1 MYPRRPFR
9 IATAAML
16 LTLAAGAAGAQTAL
30 PETVV
35 TATRIPTPPNRIA
48 STIAVITADDIA
60 RKQYRTI
67 DEALR
72 SEPSLAI
79 ARSGGPGKLTSIFSR
94 GTNSNHT
101 LVLLDG
107 IELNDPSNTSGA
119 VDLGG
124 IALDDVAR
132 IEVLYGSQG
141 TLYGS
146 DAIGAV
152 INIITKE
159 GKGRPV
165 ASLELEGG
173 SFGTFNQAAS
183 VRGGTERLSYAFN
196 VQHLR
201 TTGLSATTP
210 EFAPPGRGNDDDAF
224 DNVTL
229 GTRLGYRARE
239 DLSFSLVARHSR
251 VRNDLDLNVFPV
263 QSDDDSR
270 SRSDQTAVR
279 GEAKLAAF
287 DKRTEHR
294 LGVSYTR
301 TDRRDRDDRDAV
313 NPFDFLR
320 DRNLGTRTKIDL
332 QNDLRFVPGHVF
344 TIGLETE
351 EETIDSSL
359 ASDSLFGPFSAR
371 ADASSRTN
379 AFFAQDQFTIGGALF
394 GTIGVRVDDH
404 ERFGAEPTWRIAL
417 GYRIE
422 DWGTTVRG
430 SYSTGF
436 KAPSLFQLFGA
447 SISGFGTFV
456 GNPNLEPEKSSGYE
470 IGAEQR
476 ILDGRV
482 RLGLTWFDS
491 AVENL
496 IVAEATTNRN
506 VGRADLDGIEAT
518 VAATLTDRIDARFAY
533 SFVRARD
540 RDSGD
545 DLRRRPRHRG
555 SADLSWRASDA
566 VTVSGELVYVGNR
579 RDIDAATFAD
589 IRLPSYALLNV
600 TGAWRVHEAVTLFG
614 RVVNLLDVQYEEPDG
629 FLQPGI
635 GAFVGVRATY

>member
-1 MYPRRPFR
+1 MIPRRPFR
-9 IATAAML
+9 IATAAIA

-30 PETVV
+30 PDTVV
-35 TATRIPTPPNRIA
+35 TATRIATPPNRIA

-72 SEPSLAI
+72 SEPSLAV

-94 GTNSNHT
+94 GANSNHT

-107 IELNDPSNTSGA
+107 IELNDPSTANGA
-119 VDLGG
+119 ADLGG
-124 IALDDVAR
+124 IALDDVER

-159 GKGRPV
+159 GKGKPV
-165 ASLELEGG
+165 AALTLEGG

-183 VRGGTERLSYAFN
+183 VRGSAERLSYAFN

-210 EFAPPGRGNDDDAF
+210 EFAPPGRSNDDDAF
-224 DNVTL
+224 DNITL
-229 GTRLGYRARE
+229 GTKLGYRASD
-239 DLSFSLVARHSR
+239 DLSFNLVARHSR
-251 VRNDLDLNVFPV
+251 TRNDLDLNVFPV

-279 GEAKLAAF
+279 AEARLAAF

-301 TDRRDRDDRDAV
+301 TDRRDRDDRDPV
-313 NPFDFLR
+313 NAFDFLR

-332 QNDLRFVPGHVF
+332 QNDLRVVPGHVF
-344 TIGLETE
+344 TLGLETE
-351 EETIDSSL
+351 SETIDSNL
-359 ASDSLFGPFSAR
+359 VSDSLFGPFSSS
-371 ADASSRTN
+371 ADASNRTN
-379 AFFAQDQFTIGGALF
+379 AIFLQDQFTIGGGLF
-394 GTIGVRVDDH
+394 GTVGVRVDDH
-404 ERFGAEPTWRIAL
+404 ERFGTEPTWRVAV
-417 GYRIE
+417 GYRVD
-422 DWGTTVRG
+422 DWGTTLRG

-447 SISGFGTFV
+447 SISGFGTFL
-456 GNPNLEPEKSSGYE
+456 GNPNLEPERSAGYE
-470 IGAEQR
+470 IGVTQR
-476 ILDGRV
+476 LLDGRL
-482 RLGLTWFDS
+482 RFGLTWFDQE
-491 AVENL
+491 VENL

-506 VGRADLDGIEAT
+506 VGRADLDGIEAS
-518 VAATLTDRIDARFAY
+518 VAASLTDRIDARLGY

-540 RDSGD
+540 RDSGN
-545 DLRRRPRHRG
+545 DLLRRPRHRG
-555 SADLSWRASDA
+555 SADLAWRASD
-566 VTVSGELVYVGNR
+566 TLTISSELIYVGNR
-579 RDIDAATFAD
+579 RDIDAATFAT
-589 IRLPSYALLNV
+589 IRLPSYALLGV
-600 TGAWRVHEAVTLFG
+600 TGAWRVHEQVTLFG
-614 RVVNLLDVQYEEPDG
+614 RVANLLDVQYEDPDG
-629 FLQPGI
+629 FAQPGI